1 MGILGTNCVCLLKN
15 KMAAES
21 NLQMVKMKTMTLL
34 LPFYFLPGVIH
45 KMHYSGISLRRTRHK
60 ADTSIKRTLIQGTDG
75 FLVNFSQASLYKAD
89 NYKADI
95 L

>member
-1 MGILGTNCVCLLKN
+1 MSFLKCITFKPGGISAKTRISTMGKYVLVLIVLETEQTTG
-15 KMAAES
+15 
-21 NLQMVKMKTMTLL
+21 
-34 LPFYFLPGVIH
+34 G
-45 KMHYSGISLRRTRHK
+45 HYSGISLRRTHHK
-60 ADTSIKRTLIQGTDG
+60 ADTSIKRTHIQGTDG